1 MIKINLKDRYIQK
14 SSDRWKDKK
23 TWHPLIISLVL
34 ILSLAVMHKAYWIST
49 TETNPDEI
57 WANKQI
63 TKNGNNWTITFDEDV
78 GDTITFKGIL
88 RTAPKFEVYLND
100 TFVPGKY
107 SEGEALIYSEDLF
120 GKTMLNVSGM
130 RILVDDDLSK
140 KFFVSEI
147 ITIKA
152 TLVSNVS
159 TFDNNGEIVTLE
171 REGWVAETGDISL
184 SSSKDN
190 YFFVTE
196 ILIFFIGLYLSLK
209 RVTNLKEQTGLVW
222 HLAKFELNQ
231 GIKSPRMIVLGVI
244 FTLFIIGMGWL
255 LGDLQNG
262 DPESAFF
269 VQNANGAL
277 QQLCFFVFFV
287 VSLAAI
293 GVSVDSFH
301 KERQA
306 NTLNILLAKPINRET
321 IVIGKALGL
330 SLVVGIPALIAQI
343 LGLIFMI
350 NAGDFPSTSGIIA
363 FIVCGQIMIFTL
375 VCFQLCFAI
384 AARSGTDVVMYGLG
398 MWLLF
403 AVVWN
408 LLIYAVSFALGIDVA
423 SEDFENDPKF
433 QSIASHMGMLNPGY
447 VYQFAVGLLTH
458 RTLAIDLEG
467 IPGWLILLALV
478 LWPITCLR
486 VATKLFKREVRG

>member
-1 MIKINLKDRYIQK
+1 MAIKQCDEIEEE
-14 SSDRWKDKK
+14 
-23 TWHPLIISLVL
+23 
-34 ILSLAVMHKAYWIST
+34 AAT
-49 TETNPDEI
+49 TEGGEGTATSEPSPS
-57 WANKQI
+57 QI
-63 TKNGNNWTITFDEDV
+63 SEN
-78 GDTITFKGIL
+78 
-88 RTAPKFEVYLND
+88 VYL
-100 TFVPGKY
+100 GKNLTAVENNVY
-107 SEGEALIYSEDLF
+107 DDL
-120 GKTMLNVSGM
+120 LNVSDASFFLDPQNMNQPYPIVTTFGNGYI
-130 RILVDDDLSK
+130 RHNRSSDIADPLRAETK

-147 ITIKA
+147 IIIKA
-152 TLVSNVS
+152 TLVNNIS
-159 TFDNNGEIVTLE
+159 TFNNNGEIVTLE
-171 REGWVAETGDISL
+171 REGWIAETDDINL
-184 SSSKDN
+184 ASSKDN
-190 YFFVTE
+190 YFFSVE
-196 ILIFFIGLYLSLK
+196 LLLLSAGLYFSLK
-209 RVTNLKEQTGLVW
+209 QVKGLREQAGLVW
-222 HLAKFELNQ
+222 HLAKFELRQ
-231 GIKSPRMIVLGVI
+231 GITSPRMIVLGVI

-293 GVSVDSFH
+293 GVSVDAFH

-306 NTLNILLAKPINRET
+306 NTINILLAKPINRET

-330 SLVVGIPALIAQI
+330 SLVVGIPALVAQI

-350 NAGDFPSTSGIIA
+350 NAGDTPSFSGIIA
-363 FIVCGQIMIFTL
+363 FLICGQIMIFTL

-384 AARSGTDVVMYGLG
+384 SARSGTDVVMYGLG

-408 LLIYAVSFALGIDVA
+408 LLIYALSFALGIDVTA
-423 SEDFENDPKF
+423 DDFENDPKF
-433 QSIASHMGMLNPGY
+433 QTIASHMGMLNPGY

-486 VATKLFKREVRG
+486 TAAKLFKKEVKG

>member
-1 MIKINLKDRYIQK
+1 MNLREKYLLK
-14 SSDRWKDKK
+14 SNKLWNRKE
-23 TWHPLIISLVL
+23 TWQPLIISIVL
-34 ILSLAVMHKAYWIST
+34 ILSIAIIHKSYWEST
-49 TETNPDEI
+49 TETNPEEI
-57 WANKQI
+57 WGNKQL
-63 TKNGNNWTITFDEDV
+63 TKNGNNWTITFDENV
-78 GDTITFKGIL
+78 GDSITFKGIL
-88 RTAPKFEVYLND
+88 RTAPKFEVYQND
-100 TFVPGKY
+100 TFVPGKF
-107 SEGEALIYSEDLF
+107 SEGEALIYSEDLY
-120 GKTMLNVSGM
+120 GKTMLNVSGI
-130 RILVDDDLSK
+130 RILVNDDLSD

-152 TLVSNVS
+152 TLVSNIS

-171 REGWVAETGDISL
+171 REGWMAEIDDIKL
-184 SSSKDN
+184 SSTKDN
-190 YFFVTE
+190 YFFTAE
-196 ILIFFIGLYLSLK
+196 LIILFTGLYFSLK
-209 RVTNLKEQTGLVW
+209 RIKNLREQTKLIW
-222 HLAKFELNQ
+222 HLANFELKQ

-306 NTLNILLAKPINRET
+306 NTLNLLLAKPINRET
-321 IVIGKALGL
+321 IVIGKAVGL
-330 SLVVGIPALIAQI
+330 SLVVGIPALVAQI
-343 LGLIFMI
+343 LGLLFMI
-350 NAGDFPSTSGIIA
+350 NAGEAPSTSGIIA
-363 FIVCGQIMIFTL
+363 FIICGQMMIFTL

-384 AARSGTDVVMYGLG
+384 SARSGTDVVMYGLG

-408 LLIYAVSFALGIDVA
+408 LLIYAISFALGIDVTA
-423 SEDFENDPKF
+423 EDFENDAKF

-447 VYQFAVGLLTH
+447 VYQFSVGLLTH

-486 VATKLFKREVRG
+486 TATKLFKREVKG

>member
-1 MIKINLKDRYIQK
+1 MGLKEKYILK
-14 SSDRWKDKK
+14 SNSRWSNKG
-23 TWHPLIISLVL
+23 TWQPLLISVILIISLA
-34 ILSLAVMHKAYWIST
+34 IIHKAYWVST
-49 TETNPDEI
+49 TETNPEEI
-57 WANKQI
+57 WEKKELI
-63 TKNGNNWTITFDEDV
+63 KNGNNWTITFEEDV
-78 GDTITFKGIL
+78 GESITFKGVL
-88 RTAPKFEVYLND
+88 RTAPKFEVYKND
-100 TFVPGKY
+100 TFVPGKF
-107 SEGEALIYSEDLF
+107 SEGEGLIYSEDLY

-130 RILVDDDLSK
+130 RILVNDDLSN

-147 ITIKA
+147 VTIKA
-152 TLVSNVS
+152 TLINNIS
-159 TFDNNGEIVTLE
+159 TFDNNGELISLE
-171 REGWVAETGDISL
+171 REGWVAETDDISL
-184 SSSKDN
+184 SSAKDN
-190 YFFVTE
+190 YFFGTE
-196 ILIFFIGLYLSLK
+196 LLILFGGLYLSLK
-209 RVTNLKEQTGLVW
+209 RITNLKEQTNLIW
-222 HLAKFELNQ
+222 HLAKFELKK

-301 KERQA
+301 NERQA
-306 NTLNILLAKPINRET
+306 NTLNILLSKPINRET
-321 IVIGKALGL
+321 IVIGKAVGL
-330 SLVVGIPALIAQI
+330 SLVVGIPAFVAQI
-343 LGLIFMI
+343 LGLLFMI
-350 NAGDFPSTSGIIA
+350 NAGETPSTSGIIA
-363 FIVCGQIMIFTL
+363 FILCGQVMIFTL

-384 AARSGTDVVMYGLG
+384 SARSGTDVVMYGLG

-408 LLIYAVSFALGIDVA
+408 LLIYAISFALGIDVTA
-423 SEDFENDPKF
+423 EDFENDPRF

-447 VYQFAVGLLTH
+447 VYQFSVGLLTH

-467 IPGWLILLALV
+467 IPGWLILLALA

-486 VATKLFKREVRG
+486 TATKLFKREVKG

>member
-1 MIKINLKDRYIQK
+1 MKIKNYYLLK
-14 SSDRWKDKK
+14 SNNEWKNKK
-23 TWHPLIISLVL
+23 TWQPLMISIVL
-34 ILSLAVMHKAYWIST
+34 ILCVAIVHKTYWVTT
-49 TETNPDEI
+49 TETNPEVI
-57 WANKQI
+57 WENKQLI
-63 TKNGNNWTITFDEDV
+63 KNGNNWTITFEENI
-78 GDTITFKGIL
+78 GDSVTFKGVL
-88 RTAPKFEVYLND
+88 RTAPKFEVFRND
-100 TFVPGKY
+100 TFVPGKF
-107 SEGEALIYSEDLF
+107 SENEALIYSEDLY

-152 TLVSNVS
+152 TLTSNIS
-159 TFDNNGEIVTLE
+159 TFDNNGEMVTLE
-171 REGWVAETGDISL
+171 REGWIANTDDIRL
-184 SSSKDN
+184 ASSKDN
-190 YFFVTE
+190 YFFSVE
-196 ILIFFIGLYLSLK
+196 LLLLSAGLYFSLK
-209 RVTNLKEQTGLVW
+209 QVKGLREQAGLVW
-222 HLAKFELNQ
+222 HLAKFELRQ
-231 GIKSPRMIVLGVI
+231 GITSPRMIVLGVI

-293 GVSVDSFH
+293 GVSVDAFH

-306 NTLNILLAKPINRET
+306 NTINILLAKPINRET
-321 IVIGKALGL
+321 IVVGKALGL
-330 SLVVGIPALIAQI
+330 SLVVGIPALVAQI

-350 NAGDFPSTSGIIA
+350 NAGDTPSFSGIIA
-363 FIVCGQIMIFTL
+363 FLICGQIMIFTL

-384 AARSGTDVVMYGLG
+384 SARSGTDVVMYGLG

-408 LLIYAVSFALGIDVA
+408 LLIYALSFALGIDVTA
-423 SEDFENDPKF
+423 DDFENDPKF
-433 QSIASHMGMLNPGY
+433 QTIASHMGMLNPGY

-486 VATKLFKREVRG
+486 TAAKLFKKEVKG

>member
-1 MIKINLKDRYIQK
+1 MNLKEKYILRTNG
-14 SSDRWKDKK
+14 RWTKEG
-23 TWHPLIISLVL
+23 TWQPLLISIVLIISLA
-34 ILSLAVMHKAYWIST
+34 IIHKAYWVST
-49 TETNPDEI
+49 TETNPEEV
-57 WANKQI
+57 WENKELI
-63 TKNGNNWTITFDEDV
+63 KNGNNWTITFDEDV
-78 GDTITFKGIL
+78 GESITFKGVL
-88 RTAPKFEVYLND
+88 RTAPKFEVYKND
-100 TFVPGKY
+100 TFIPGKF
-107 SEGEALIYSEDLF
+107 SEGEGLVYSESLY

-130 RILVDDDLSK
+130 RILVNDDLSK

-152 TLVSNVS
+152 TLKSNIS
-159 TFDNNGEIVTLE
+159 TFDNNGELISLE
-171 REGWVAETGDISL
+171 REGWVAEADDINL
-184 SSSKDN
+184 SSAKDN
-190 YFFVTE
+190 YFFTAE
-196 ILIFFIGLYLSLK
+196 LLILFGGLYLSLK
-209 RVTNLKEQTGLVW
+209 RITNLKEQTNLIW
-222 HLAKFELNQ
+222 HLANFELKQ
-231 GIKSPRMIVLGVI
+231 GIKSPRMVVLGVI

-306 NTLNILLAKPINRET
+306 NTLNILLSKPINRET
-321 IVIGKALGL
+321 IVIGKAVGL

-350 NAGDFPSTSGIIA
+350 NAGETPSTSGIIA

-408 LLIYAVSFALGIDVA
+408 LLIYAVSFALGIDVTA
-423 SEDFENDPKF
+423 DNFENDPRF

-447 VYQFAVGLLTH
+447 VYQFSVGLLTH

-467 IPGWLILLALV
+467 IPGWLILLALA

-486 VATKLFKREVRG
+486 TATKLFKREVKG